1 MSAGHDH
8 ALPATTKERSLRWAL
23 VLTSAFLIA
32 EVVGGV
38 VLNSLALLSDAAHMF
53 TDVAA
58 LAIALAAIRIARRP
72 ADQRRTFGYHRF
84 EILAA
89 AFNALLLFGV
99 AGYILFEA
107 WQRWR
112 QPEEVQTTGVL
123 VVAALGLVV
132 NLASMWMLRSGKDAS
147 LNVKGAYLE
156 VWSDMLGSIGVIVG
170 AIVIRVTGWNWV
182 DSVIA
187 VAIGLWV
194 LPRTWVLLKDTLNI
208 LLEGVPEGIDIAAV
222 RQSLLGLP
230 GVLGVLGVHD
240 LHVWAVT
247 SGRPSLTVHLVHD
260 PGVAAPTELLER
272 AREVLA
278 AEHHIIHTT
287 VQLETQPCAQAG
299 VAVNP
304 GGSGDEAPPQ
314 EDAHA

>member
-8 ALPATTKERSLRWAL
+8 ALPATTKERSLGWAL

-132 NLASMWMLRSGKDAS
+132 NLASMWLLRSGKDSS

-170 AIVIRVTGWNWV
+170 ALVIRITGWNWV

-208 LLEGVPEGIDIAAV
+208 LLEGVPEGIDLAAV
-222 RQSLLGLP
+222 RRSLLSLP
-230 GVLGVLGVHD
+230 GVLGVHD

-247 SGRPSLTVHLVHD
+247 SGRTSLTVHLVHAPD
-260 PGVAAPTELLER
+260 VAAPTELLER
-272 AREVLA
+272 ARAVLA
-278 AEHHIIHTT
+278 AEHHVTHTT
-287 VQLETQPCAQAG
+287 DQLETQPCTQAG
-299 VAVNP
+299 VAVGP
-304 GGSGDEAPPQ
+304 GGSGDEAASR

>member
-1 MSAGHDH
+1 
-8 ALPATTKERSLRWAL
+8 
-23 VLTSAFLIA
+23 
-32 EVVGGV
+32 
-38 VLNSLALLSDAAHMF
+38 MF

-123 VVAALGLVV
+123 VVAALWLVV

-170 AIVIRVTGWNWV
+170 ALVIRITGWNWV

-208 LLEGVPEGIDIAAV
+208 LLEGVPEGIDMAAV

-230 GVLGVLGVHD
+230 GVLGVHD

-247 SGRPSLTVHLVHD
+247 SGRTSLTVHLVHAPD
-260 PGVAAPTELLER
+260 VAAPVELLER
-272 AREVLA
+272 ARTVLA
-278 AEHHIIHTT
+278 AEHHITHTT
-287 VQLETQPCAQAG
+287 IQLETQPCAQAD
-299 VAVNP
+299 VAVGP
-304 GGSGDEAPPQ
+304 GGSGELASR

>member
-23 VLTSAFLIA
+23 GLTSAFLIA

-156 VWSDMLGSIGVIVG
+156 VWSDMLGSIGVIAG
-170 AIVIRVTGWNWV
+170 AIVIRITGWNWV

-222 RQSLLGLP
+222 RQSLLDLP
-230 GVLGVLGVHD
+230 GVLGAHD

-247 SGRPSLTVHLVHD
+247 SGRTSLTVHLVHAPD
-260 PGVAAPTELLER
+260 VAAPTELLER
-272 AREVLA
+272 ARKVLA
-278 AEHHIIHTT
+278 AEHHITHTT
-287 VQLETQPCAQAG
+287 VQLESQPCAQAG
-299 VAVNP
+299 VAVGP
-304 GGSGDEAPPQ
+304 GGSGDEAPSR